1 MQFILLLTSI
11 LGAVVTNA
19 QSLSMMSLLPD
30 IFGYEMSLPPDF
42 ELGSVSMLAI
52 EPGTFVTE
60 AKATKTTKTTKTMRT
75 TKTMHMTTTRT
86 KIPPLS
92 PNFLSA
98 NRCFHLIPQVD
109 KKNFYGANLDDNN
122 EDNPTNKRQ
131 QPQRRQPPQHSDD
144 GPFPNFH

>member
-30 IFGYEMSLPPDF
+30 IIGYEMSLPPDF

-60 AKATKTTKTTKTMRT
+60 AKATKTTKTTKGPSAKGSKEAKAKASKTKAPSPT
-75 TKTMHMTTTRT
+75 TPISCLAQGSSCNFAYNQCCIGLVCGLNDVCELEPEDPAPSMS
-86 KIPPLS
+86 LS
-92 PNFLSA
+92 LS
-98 NRCFHLIPQVD
+98 LSSP
-109 KKNFYGANLDDNN
+109 
-122 EDNPTNKRQ
+122 
-131 QPQRRQPPQHSDD
+131 
-144 GPFPNFH
+144 